1 MAQLAHIGKEA
12 FVPVFIGDLQ
22 YELLVSRLIFRPD
35 RAQQD
40 MALIFK
46 PSTFFQLGRIGAD
59 RQSVAGRDGGVSQR
73 EAGIQ
78 HHHFGTARLQR
89 VQIQLLN
96 LRKGE
101 Q

>member
-22 YELLVSRLIFRPD
+22 HELLVSRFIFRPD

-40 MALIFK
+40 MALILK
-46 PSTFFQLGRIGAD
+46 PGTLLQFGRIGTD

-73 EAGIQ
+73 KAGIQ
-78 HHHFGTARLQR
+78 YHHFGTARL
-89 VQIQLLN
+89 
-96 LRKGE
+96 
-101 Q
+101 

>member
-1 MAQLAHIGKEA
+1 MAQLAYIGEEA

-22 YELLVSRLIFRPD
+22 HELFVSRFIFRPD

-46 PSTFFQLGRIGAD
+46 PGTLLQFGRIGAD
-59 RQSVAGRDGGVSQR
+59 RQSVAGRDGGVSQC

-78 HHHFGTARLQR
+78 HHHFGAARLQR
-89 VQIQLLN
+89 VQVQFLN